1 MRRLLKFLHTIGAI
15 GLMGAMATLIVLA
28 IVAPPATQ
36 LPAYAV
42 ARGAMSAI
50 ATWLLLPSL
59 GVTLVAG
66 LVAMAM
72 GRAFHNA
79 GWAWVKLL
87 SGVLVFEGSLQGIIG
102 PLRQEAERSAAAL
115 AGNSGAADL
124 AGTLGPERNTLM
136 VLILVATLNVALGV
150 WRPRLTSIPD

>member
-1 MRRLLKFLHTIGAI
+1 VRRLLKFLHTIGAI
-15 GLMGAMATLIVLA
+15 GLMGAMATLIMLA
-28 IVAPPATQ
+28 IVAPPAAQ
-36 LPAYAV
+36 LPAYAAV
-42 ARGAMSAI
+42 RGAMSAI

-87 SGVLVFEGSLQGIIG
+87 SGVLVSAGSLQGIIG

-115 AGNSGAADL
+115 AGNGAAAGL
-124 AGTLGPERNTLM
+124 AGTLGPERNTLI

>member
-1 MRRLLKFLHTIGAI
+1 
-15 GLMGAMATLIVLA
+15 
-28 IVAPPATQ
+28 
-36 LPAYAV
+36 
-42 ARGAMSAI
+42 
-50 ATWLLLPSL
+50 
-59 GVTLVAG
+59 
-66 LVAMAM
+66 MAM

-115 AGNSGAADL
+115 AGNGTAAGL
-124 AGTLGPERNTLM
+124 AGTLGPERNTLI